1 MIEKQ
6 LGMETCWPIQL
17 SAMLSQ
23 MILYLIS
30 PHRYTFM
37 RIATHA
43 FRAFAGIFPQK
54 DKQSLTFEGC

>member
-1 MIEKQ
+1 
-6 LGMETCWPIQL
+6 
-17 SAMLSQ
+17 MLANPTICHVVSND
-23 MILYLIS
+23 LIS